1 MGVRKMAARA
11 DYLQGSSAPE
21 RAAKKS
27 DMAQRAVGALSGNC
41 IAVAE

>member
-1 MGVRKMAARA
+1 MAVRA
-11 DYLQGSSAPE
+11 DYLQGSSVPA

-27 DMAQRAVGALSGNC
+27 AMAQRAVRFLSNNC

>member
-1 MGVRKMAARA
+1 MASRA
-11 DYLQGSSAPE
+11 DYLQGSAAPE

-27 DMAQRAVGALSGNC
+27 GMAQRAVGFFSDNC